1 MQDNSYEHLR
11 RMSILRH
18 EATRYNKF
26 AVFYRR
32 GFPALRTEL
41 NQLCAKVLRDEIEIE
56 EFFRGVDDIESRV
69 NLNKKHIAKQWI
81 EKETQRLLDSWHIG
95 KPNTYKARQMA
106 KGNLSKILQLQSK
119 YQGGHYK

>member
-95 KPNTYKARQMA
+95 KPNIYKARQMA